1 MKPLPVPDS
10 DAIFVMGNQYPH
22 AGTTQS
28 SNSGVPDY
36 YDRLTGVTAF
46 EEQAL
51 FNFQGGGTLDL
62 NGTPQ
67 RVIGV
72 AATPSL
78 FRLLRVPPLLGRIFT
93 EAEGEPGQ

>member
-1 MKPLPVPDS
+1 MLLKPLPVPDS

-51 FNFQGGGTLDL
+51 FNLRHRRRRDAVALSPAAGSAPPRTDL
-62 NGTPQ
+62 H
-67 RVIGV
+67 R
-72 AATPSL
+72 
-78 FRLLRVPPLLGRIFT
+78 GR
-93 EAEGEPGQ
+93 G